1 VKTLKRILAVALA
14 LFAAVLLVI
23 ISLYLL
29 VDDTT
34 LFARIVKQ
42 VESSSDIRVLHRGDV
57 HITRTLRPT
66 LTVDNL
72 VVGDVT
78 RQYQAKAASL
88 EVQISLPRLL
98 LRQLDIPHL
107 IIGNTHIEIKEGESP
122 SKTRAEP
129 QSKAGPK
136 QFPLPF
142 MPVLHD
148 ARISRVEIIR
158 RGSSVSLPEVRVR
171 EFTLKLKPDNTVESS
186 GQVVFD
192 HQQVAVKIL
201 LSDEDA
207 YFAGK
212 PLAFSVG
219 MQSAMLA
226 LSVEG
231 QVDFAQK
238 EPLVEATVRG
248 WTPDADKPAK
258 GKRSIEIPGK
268 LNLAAQLKG
277 TFSKLP
283 MEGITATYRGPRQS
297 NVELKGNIANLIKLE
312 GVQLDLTGKLD
323 ELAWLT
329 TSLPESLGAIRN
341 ANFSAK
347 ISGDYPLFAVR
358 DFDFQGIT
366 EEGLD
371 LSLSGKFDLA
381 KSLEP
386 VNIQA
391 KVLFAAPTTRAAR
404 FLLFDA
410 VPEFGAITG
419 KCDVHS
425 TVGDPAL
432 MNIVVQTKD
441 RNIIQT
447 NLSGGIAQFPLAD
460 RPNKGYD
467 LDVSMQATEGAVLAK
482 RVGLELPEFG
492 PLNLNFRIQGSTQ
505 ALQLNHIKL
514 AGGKEDDVR
523 MNAQGQM
530 SFGDWDQPDPFKTID
545 LKLQAQSHTTQLLS
559 PWVGEKMPELGS
571 LQAEAHLHTVS
582 GKHRLDQVE
591 INTGKTAPLKLTVSG
606 SAGKVILLPE
616 LSVQEIKLEAN
627 VSTDDTGKL
636 NTVFGF
642 EDKIPPFG
650 PLEGQ
655 AQISGDEQNLVI
667 DEVSVSAGKENL
679 LLIKL
684 NGTLG
689 TLSPANKWRPQN
701 TDLAIQASSSS
712 SRALAETLGY
722 NIPELGPLS
731 ARANILG
738 KKKKLSLDSAQ
749 LRLGEVNDPVVIIT
763 GYINDL
769 FAMKGV
775 KGDGRLHLDGHHFAA
790 FADFAKLP
798 DLGTLNG
805 RMKISDSNGT
815 MGIDSL
821 KIESTQPGLLSLK
834 VDGRFDNFMDPSTL
848 QLNSSLSA
856 KDLELLGALFDRQWP
871 AIGPVQLDSQIK
883 RSGKGKEFDTTL
895 TAGQTEV
902 EVKLDGVFDTTPMH
916 ISGTIRAKKMLVYDL
931 FERESKGK
939 KKKPPKKEPVF
950 SHEPID
956 FGWLKKADV
965 DVAIAVESFAKEQ
978 FLAKSAQFQ
987 VTIKSG
993 VLSIN
998 PARFVYP
1005 KGKLDMD
1012 LELDGR
1018 EHPRLTF
1025 KASGENLDPHRAL
1038 DTQAYKKELKGSVN
1052 IDLSFSTSGLTPH
1065 DMAANSQGSIY
1076 ITMQNGKLSA
1086 PLADLVFWDVAG
1098 WAWKKATDQK
1108 YYDISCGV
1116 ADFTIDKGVISTKA
1130 FILDSKNITITGGG
1144 TIDLGREHVEYVLV
1158 PKKKSLQ
1165 FIEKADPVDIKGPLA
1180 DPKVSTLPL
1189 KSATKTA
1196 ITVGAIVL
1204 APLAPWIVIPAASA
1218 WYLAGKVNIENGESA
1233 CLEYQK
1239 AHEKEEGQQLNKAPD
1254 TTRPPPG
1261 EDAKKPGEGN

>member
-1 VKTLKRILAVALA
+1 MKTLKRILVAA
-14 LFAAVLLVI
+14 IILFGAAFLII

-29 VDDTT
+29 VGDAT
-34 LFARIVKQ
+34 LFAQIVER

-72 VVGDVT
+72 VIGDAT

-98 LRQLDIPHL
+98 LRHLDIPHL
-107 IIGNTHIEIKEGESP
+107 IIGNTRIEIKEGESP

-148 ARISRVEIIR
+148 ARISKVEIIR

-186 GQVVFD
+186 GQVVLG
-192 HQQVAVKIL
+192 HEQMAVKIV

-248 WTPDADKPAK
+248 WTPDSEKIRDSQRLK
-258 GKRSIEIPGK
+258 IPGK
-268 LNLAAQLKG
+268 LNLAARLKG
-277 TFSKLP
+277 TFSELP
-283 MEGITATYRGPRQS
+283 MEGITATYRGPKQS
-297 NVELKGNIANLIKLE
+297 NVELKGEIANLIKLE
-312 GVQLDLTGKLD
+312 GVELNLTGNLVNPT
-323 ELAWLT
+323 WLT
-329 TSLPESLGAIRN
+329 PLLPESLGAVN
-341 ANFSAK
+341 SASLSAQ
-347 ISGDYPLFAVR
+347 ISGTYPTLAVKN
-358 DFDFQGIT
+358 FDFQGKT

-371 LSLSGKFDLA
+371 LSLSGKFGLA

-386 VNIQA
+386 ANIQA
-391 KVLFAAPTTRAAR
+391 KVVFAAPTTRAAR

-410 VPEFGAITG
+410 VPEFGALTG
-419 KCDVHS
+419 KCDVLS
-425 TVGDPAL
+425 TEGDPSL
-432 MNIVVQTKD
+432 TNIVVQTKD
-441 RNIIQT
+441 KNIIQT
-447 NLSGGIAQFPLAD
+447 DLSGGIAQFPLAN

-467 LDVSMQATEGAVLAK
+467 LHVSMQATEGAVLAK

-492 PLNLNFRIQGSTQ
+492 PLNLNFRIEGSTL

-514 AGGKEDDVR
+514 AGGREDGVR
-523 MNAQGQM
+523 IVAQGDM
-530 SFGDWDQPDPFKTID
+530 SFGDWSQPDPFKTID
-545 LKLQAQSHTTQLLS
+545 LKLQARSHTTRSLS
-559 PWVGEKMPELGS
+559 PWIGRELPELGPIS
-571 LQAEAHLHTVS
+571 GEAHLHTVS
-582 GKHRLDQVE
+582 GIHQLDQLQ
-591 INTGKTAPLKLTVSG
+591 IHTGETAPLRITVSG
-606 SAGKVILLPE
+606 SAGKLVLLPE
-616 LSVQEIKLEAN
+616 LRLREIKLEAN
-627 VSTDDTGKL
+627 TSTDDVTKL
-636 NTVFGF
+636 NTVFGLK
-642 EDKIPPFG
+642 DKIPSIG
-650 PLEGQ
+650 PLKGQ
-655 AQISGDEQNLVI
+655 AHISGDEQNLVI
-667 DEVSVSAGKENL
+667 DEVSVAAGKEDL
-679 LLIKL
+679 LLVNL
-684 NGTLG
+684 NGRLG
-689 TLSPANKWRPQN
+689 DFSPANTWRPQN
-701 TDLAIQASSSS
+701 TSLTIQASSSS

-722 NIPELGPLS
+722 TIPELGALT
-731 ARANILG
+731 AQAYIRG
-738 KKKKLSLDSAQ
+738 KKKVSLDSAQ

-775 KGDGRLHLDGHHFAA
+775 KGDGRLHLDGHRFAA

-798 DLGTLNG
+798 DLGALNG
-805 RMKISDSNGT
+805 RMKFSDSDGT
-815 MGIDSL
+815 LGIDAL
-821 KIESTQPGLLSLK
+821 KMESTQPGLLSLT
-834 VDGRFDNFMDPSTL
+834 VDGHFDNFKEPSTWLLKGSLTARDL
-848 QLNSSLSA
+848 QLV
-856 KDLELLGALFDRQWP
+856 GALFDRKWP
-871 AIGPVQLDSQIK
+871 AVGPVQLDSQIK
-883 RSGKGKEFDTTL
+883 RSKENRTFNTTI

-902 EVKLDGVFDTTPMH
+902 ESKLIARFDTTPMH

-1038 DTQAYKKELKGSVN
+1038 DIQTYKKELKGSVN

-1218 WYLAGKVNIENGESA
+1218 WYLAGKVNVENGESA
-1233 CLEYQK
+1233 CLGYQK
-1239 AHEKEEGQQLNKAPD
+1239 AHETEEEQQQSNKAVN
-1254 TTRPPPG
+1254 TTHPPPG
-1261 EDAKKPGEGN
+1261 EEGKKPREGD